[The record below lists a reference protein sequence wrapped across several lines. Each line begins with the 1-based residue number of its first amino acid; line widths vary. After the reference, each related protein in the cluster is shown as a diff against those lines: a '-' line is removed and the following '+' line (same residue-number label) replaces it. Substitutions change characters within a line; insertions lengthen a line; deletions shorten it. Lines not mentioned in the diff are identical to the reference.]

1 MFQTYESAKYPIL
14 WKDVDES
21 VYSYAELMVNSSW
34 FYADCKLT
42 DGVDTVTS
50 TYLLSMSSQ
59 IKDLINN
66 PDITIRSIYIVSPP
80 YLNRTESW
88 HMSPLAKVSVGKVS
102 YEDYEN
108 NIEIYELKS
117 GEIIYSSS
125 DFDSHEQIEDIKV
138 VYC

>member
-1 MFQTYESAKYPIL
+1 MFQTYESAKYPIF

-66 PDITIRSIYIVSPP
+66 PAISISSIYLVSPP
-80 YLNRTESW
+80 YLNRTDSW
-88 HMSPLAKVSVGKVS
+88 IMSPLTKVSVGKVS

-117 GEIIYSSS
+117 GEILYSSS
-125 DFDSHEQIEDIKV
+125 DIDSHEQIDDIKV
-138 VYC
+138 VYS

>member
-1 MFQTYESAKYPIL
+1 MFQTYESAKYPIF

-21 VYSYAELMVNSSW
+21 VCSYAELMVNSSW

-66 PDITIRSIYIVSPP
+66 PDITIRSIYI
-80 YLNRTESW
+80 
-88 HMSPLAKVSVGKVS
+88 
-102 YEDYEN
+102 D
-108 NIEIYELKS
+108 
-117 GEIIYSSS
+117 
-125 DFDSHEQIEDIKV
+125 
-138 VYC
+138 

>member
-1 MFQTYESAKYPIL
+1 MFQTYESAKYPNL
-14 WKDVDES
+14 WKDAS
-21 VYSYAELMVNSSW
+21 VYSYAELMVSSSW

-66 PDITIRSIYIVSPP
+66 PDITIRSIYLMSPP
-80 YLNRTESW
+80 YLNRTDSW
-88 HMSPLAKVSVGKVS
+88 NMSPLAKVSVGKIT
-102 YEDYEN
+102 YEDYKS

-117 GEIIYSSS
+117 GEILYSSS
-125 DFDSHEQIEDIKV
+125 DIDSHEQIEDIKV
-138 VYC
+138 VYS

>member
-1 MFQTYESAKYPIL
+1 MFQTYESAKYPIF

-66 PDITIRSIYIVSPP
+66 PDISIRSIYLVSPP
-80 YLNRTESW
+80 YLNRTDSW
-88 HMSPLAKVSVGKVS
+88 IMSPLTKVSVGKIS
-102 YEDYEN
+102 HEDYEN

-117 GEIIYSSS
+117 GEILYSSS
-125 DFDSHEQIEDIKV
+125 DIDSDEQIEDIKV
-138 VYC
+138 VYS

>member
-80 YLNRTESW
+80 YLNRSDSW
-88 HMSPLAKVSVGKVS
+88 NMSPLAKVSVGKIT
-102 YEDYEN
+102 YEDYES

-117 GEIIYSSS
+117 GEVLYSSS
-125 DFDSHEQIEDIKV
+125 DIDSHEQIEDIKV
-138 VYC
+138 VYS